1 MHSKLSK
8 QHIFGILFI
17 LLSFYFIIP
26 GFMTSRN
33 LLRNSPIK
41 TPVDGSLQSIERSS
55 ATLHKN
61 EIKYDKNYYDRTM
74 KVFESNG

>member
-1 MHSKLSK
+1 
-8 QHIFGILFI
+8 
-17 LLSFYFIIP
+17 
-26 GFMTSRN
+26 MTSRN

-41 TPVDGSLQSIERSS
+41 TPVDGSLQSLERSS